1 MSSRFNVGGTT
12 LYPVAGNIL
21 NDQLIYRPEYGGA
34 GLLDD
39 GKDFANVRST
49 FAGGVLDGAQYNPT
63 TNRFEA
69 ITPSGEF
76 TTQLG
81 SAAPITGGD
90 EGAGD
95 GAFTLADLM
104 SFEAAMRQANFGNQD
119 PETVFSSFE
128 DRGKGTFNIK
138 KLGSDGG
145 GRYLNMFYGRDADG
159 NNVPLNEAVYG
170 PRSSRAGETLDPQQV
185 RNMIRGSLSLID
197 ESGGGAGDGGDGAP

>member
-39 GKDFANVRST
+39 GADFANVRAN
-49 FAGGVLDGAQYNPT
+49 FAGGVLDGAQYNPV

-76 TTQLG
+76 TTELG
-81 SAAPITGGD
+81 SAAPITGGTD

-104 SFEAAMRQANFGNQD
+104 SFEAAMRQANFGNMD

-128 DRGKGTFNIK
+128 DKGKGTFDIK
-138 KLGSDGG
+138 AAGSDGS
-145 GRYLNMFYGRDADG
+145 GRYLNLFYGTDADG
-159 NNVPLNEAVYG
+159 NSVPLNKAVYG

-197 ESGGGAGDGGDGAP
+197 ESGGDGESAGDA